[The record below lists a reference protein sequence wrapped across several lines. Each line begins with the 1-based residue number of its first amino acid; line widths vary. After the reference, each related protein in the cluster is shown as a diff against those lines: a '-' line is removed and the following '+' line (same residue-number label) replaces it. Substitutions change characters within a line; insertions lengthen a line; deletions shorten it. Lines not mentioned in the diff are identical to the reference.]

1 MTEFDKV
8 IHPGGV
14 GKVTASIHTTNF
26 KGDVTKSVT
35 VTTNDPDNK
44 SFVLQLKAKILVPI
58 DVQPNEMIS
67 FDGKAGQIQP
77 ASVTVV
83 ANGGEPFDIVTAET
97 NDTHYKVTVAPNIV
111 PEVGKPT
118 PKPVKAKT
126 GTLGSGMSSY
136 TVTVTPAA
144 DLPIGRGNAQVT
156 LKTSHPKA
164 AEVLIRISSYVRGE
178 VDVLPE
184 RVTLR
189 LGSTQPEAAKVQ
201 HVAIRKRE
209 GSPLKILGV
218 ESSNPAIKTTLK
230 TVTAGQE
237 YDLEVRYDGPPPAA
251 VINADV
257 TIKTDDPRQ
266 SAIKVTVYGF
276 PEAQV
281 VAPGQQGDAH
291 VVPIPVAPA
300 VPAKPPAH

>member
-35 VTTNDPDNK
+35 VTTNDPTNK
-44 SFVLQLKAKILVPI
+44 SFSLQIKAKVLVPI
-58 DVQPNEMIS
+58 DVMPSEMVS
-67 FDGKAGQIQP
+67 FDGKAGTLQP
-77 ASVTVV
+77 STVTVV
-83 ANGGEPFDIVTAET
+83 ANGGEVFDIISEET
-97 NDTHYKVTVAPNIV
+97 NDAHYKVAVAPNLV
-111 PEVGKPT
+111 AEAGKPA
-118 PKPVKAKT
+118 PKAPKAKA

-136 TVTVTPAA
+136 LVTITPAA

-164 AEVLIRISSYVRGE
+164 AEVIVRVSSFVRG
-178 VDVLPE
+178 DVEILPE

-189 LGSTQPEAAKVQ
+189 LGSTQPDDAKVQ

-209 GSPLKILGV
+209 GGPLKILGV
-218 ESSNPAIKTTLK
+218 ESSNPAVKTTLK

-237 YDLEVRYDGPPPAA
+237 FDLAVKYDGPPPTA
-251 VINADV
+251 VINAEV
-257 TIKTDDPRQ
+257 SIKTDDPKQ
-266 SAIKVTVYGF
+266 PLLKVTVYGF
-276 PEAQV
+276 PEAPAM
-281 VAPGQQGDAH
+281 APGQQGN
-291 VVPIPVAPA
+291 VQVTPLPVSPA
-300 VPAKPPAH
+300 APAKPHAH